1 MPLAADYPFL
11 DVFWTLLVFFAWVI
25 WFWILITVLADV
37 FRRHDIGG
45 GAKVMWTI
53 FVIFLPL
60 LGVLVYLGS
69 QGKHMAERNVH
80 EAQAAQAGMDDYI
93 RNVAGGT
100 AAEIDKAKQLL
111 DSGAINQEEY
121 EAIKRKA
128 LAS

>member
-1 MPLAADYPFL
+1 MQFAADYPFL
-11 DVFWTLLVFFAWVI
+11 SVLWTMLIFFAWVI

-45 GAKVMWTI
+45 GAKVMWTL

-69 QGKHMAERNVH
+69 QGKSMAERNVRD
-80 EAQAAQAGMDDYI
+80 AQAAQAATDDYI

-111 DSGAINQEEY
+111 DSGAISQEEF